1 MLQYDLPV
9 LFQLHK
15 RPVDKSRTTDKAFKR
30 IVDKTSREVKRVKIE
45 AETAYV
51 TIHRLGF
58 RKMPGETYLRWINS
72 MKMSGSMPFD
82 RDQIYKYEKS
92 IIFIALIFLYMN

>member
-1 MLQYDLPV
+1 MTPV

-30 IVDKTSREVKRVKIE
+30 IVDKTSREAKELKSKLN
-45 AETAYV
+45 AAYV

-58 RKMPGETYLRWINS
+58 RKISGETYLRWINS
-72 MKMSGSMPFD
+72 MKISGSMPFG
-82 RDQIYKYEKS
+82 RD
-92 IIFIALIFLYMN
+92 